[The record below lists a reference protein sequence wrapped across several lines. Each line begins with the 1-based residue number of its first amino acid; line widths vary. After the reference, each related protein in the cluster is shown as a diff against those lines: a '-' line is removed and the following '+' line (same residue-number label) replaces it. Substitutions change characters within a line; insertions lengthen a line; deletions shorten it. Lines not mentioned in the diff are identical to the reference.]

1 MSRES
6 RHVSVVIGADP
17 GAVYTFA
24 ADPANLPRWA
34 AGLGGSVEQVDGRW
48 LVANGPLGAVTVTL
62 APVNDWGVLDHE
74 VTLPSGQTVHNPVRV
89 ARHPDGAEV
98 VFSLRR
104 DPAVTDADFERDART
119 VAEDLDRLRGLLE
132 S

>member
-17 GAVYTFA
+17 GAVYAFA
-24 ADPANLPRWA
+24 SDPANLPRWA
-34 AGLGGSVEQVDGRW
+34 TGLGGSIEQVDGRW
-48 LVANGPLGAVTVTL
+48 LVADGPLGAVRVTF

-74 VTLPSGQTVHNPVRV
+74 VTLPSGQSVHNPVRV

-98 VFSLRR
+98 VFSVRR
-104 DPAVTDADFERDART
+104 DPDVTDDDFELDAAT
-119 VAEDLDRLRGLLE
+119 VAADLDRLRALIEG
-132 S
+132 